1 MGERNRDNREMPS
14 TVLATDY
21 HQWALD
27 TAEAIRKRDFA
38 AIDWEKVAEEI
49 ESLAGSEERALESH
63 LAQLI
68 YHLLKIEFQ
77 PERHGR
83 SWDLSVKSQRMEI
96 SSLLRKQPSL
106 KRYIQDP
113 EVLGRAYTNA
123 LGEFGR
129 ENLPDEVVVRFP
141 ETCPYNIE
149 SLLPEL

>member
-1 MGERNRDNREMPS
+1 MPS

-68 YHLLKIEFQ
+68 YHLLKTEFQ

-83 SWDLSVKSQRMEI
+83 SWDLSVAAHRGELYR
-96 SSLLRKQPSL
+96 LLRKQPSL
-106 KRYIQDP
+106 KRYLRDP
-113 EVLGRAYTNA
+113 EVLSGAYTIA
-123 LGEFGR
+123 LGESGR
-129 ENLPDEVVVRFP
+129 ENLPEDVVVRFP
-141 ETCPYNIE
+141 ETCPYSIE